1 MTVPAHSGN
10 QNGGSQAVAPVPVIP
25 FTGAAHEHTEP
36 GGFSFAVTQTVNQQN
51 FGPFDVPAFGFF
63 RHLVIEV
70 TTTAVGT
77 IGTGVANADFPF
89 SIFAS
94 ISCLDVNGAP
104 IFGPFTGYETLWADI
119 SGGYVY
125 NQDPRKG
132 PNFSGNAISPSF
144 ILRIPIEISHYDGLG
159 SIANQNAASAYK
171 VSLTVD
177 SLANAYSTVGTLVA
191 PALLVRGWL
200 EAWTLPDDA
209 DILGRPQAQFPPAH
223 GTSQYWSKF
232 TKATVAGQN
241 SLLLPRVGNLI
252 RNIVLI
258 CRTAAGARADNVYL
272 DPIRLAWDQR
282 DLLNESQSL
291 RIQEMFEK
299 YENLN
304 TRDAG
309 VFHYSFNHSVQGRT
323 GDGPPNLW
331 LPTMQSSRLEFS
343 GVAAVA
349 GSITVLTNDVAPA
362 EIRPDERF
370 VETSQSGGTPGARGQ
385 VYGGAPAYQ

>member
-1 MTVPAHSGN
+1 MSPVQANAQSRDGSG
-10 QNGGSQAVAPVPVIP
+10 AVAPVPVIP

-36 GGFSFAVTQTVNQQN
+36 GGFSFAVTQTANQQN

-70 TTTAVGT
+70 TTTANGT
-77 IGTGVANADFPF
+77 LGAGVVNADYPF

-104 IFGPFTGYETLWADI
+104 IFGPFTGYETLWANI
-119 SGGYVY
+119 AGGYVY
-125 NQDPRKG
+125 QQDPRKG
-132 PNFSGNAISPSF
+132 PGFSATGISPGF
-144 ILRIPIEISHYDGLG
+144 ILRIPIEISHFDGLG
-159 SIANQNAASAYK
+159 SLANQNAASSYK

-177 SLANAYSTVGTLVA
+177 TIANAWSTA
-191 PALLVRGWL
+191 PTTPPTLLVRGWL

-232 TKATVAGQN
+232 NKATVAGQN
-241 SLLLPRVGNLI
+241 SILLPRVGNLI
-252 RNIVLI
+252 RNLVLI
-258 CRTAAGARADNVYL
+258 CRNVSGARADNVFM

-282 DLLNESQSL
+282 DLINESQTL

-299 YENLN
+299 IENLN

-309 VFHYSFNHSVQGRT
+309 VFHYSYNHAVQGRS

-343 GVAAVA
+343 GVSAAA
-349 GSITVLTNDVAPA
+349 GTITVLTNDIAPA
-362 EIRPDERF
+362 EIRPEERF